1 MCLPS
6 ESSRLLFSG
15 ILTQNTG
22 STTYTMKLVMGKVEY
37 FAWLEDVWFDS
48 RWMAAT
54 VTQLWSTI

>member
-1 MCLPS
+1 
-6 ESSRLLFSG
+6 
-15 ILTQNTG
+15 
-22 STTYTMKLVMGKVEY
+22 MKLVMGKVEY